1 MYLSSELKNLR
12 VSRDWVGDRWV
23 DIEPNPNILCII
35 SSTSVD
41 TKLSTSSAASKEAK
55 SDNSPTSVDKL
66 PITNKLSAVEEEEM
80 HVDLEGM
87 TLTNVPLKDEC
98 IDAEQHRMFDD
109 EEEREY
115 SRNVEL
121 EQENTGSDLGR
132 ANEDED
138 GSVKVNSI
146 IDDINGE
153 NNLVECEIAEMK
165 CEAEAEEMLTDC

>member
-35 SSTSVD
+35 SMSVD

-55 SDNSPTSVDKL
+55 SDNSPPSVDKL
-66 PITNKLSAVEEEEM
+66 TAPNKLSAVEEEM

-98 IDAEQHRMFDD
+98 MDAEQQQRMFDDD

-115 SRNVEL
+115 SRNLEL
-121 EQENTGSDLGR
+121 EQENIGG
-132 ANEDED
+132 ANGDED
-138 GSVKVNSI
+138 GNVKVNSM

-153 NNLVECEIAEMK
+153 NNLVECEIA
-165 CEAEAEEMLTDC
+165 CEAEAADMLTDC